1 MLKRRGF
8 DVTAIAN
15 PLYNKDARRDLGLL
29 TANAEKMKDK
39 VYNSASS
46 FFIKK
51 DIDIKR
57 FVPEKAIDEE
67 LLNGLQSGQRGI
79 ISWGWAGRNVGHTI
93 NVERTSDGL
102 KYVDA
107 QIGQTADSWKGL
119 KYPIRVG
126 RYRIGGRMLS
136 SFRWYRSDDKDFDER
151 LLDLLVKGNEG
162 QK

>member
-57 FVPEKAIDEE
+57 FVPEKAIDEA
-67 LLNGLQSGQRGI
+67 LLNGLQPGQRGI

-93 NVERTSDGL
+93 NVERTS
-102 KYVDA
+102 
-107 QIGQTADSWKGL
+107 
-119 KYPIRVG
+119 VG

>member
-1 MLKRRGF
+1 VLKRRGF

-67 LLNGLQSGQRGI
+67 LLNGLQPGQRGI
-79 ISWGWAGRNVGHTI
+79 ISWGWAGR
-93 NVERTSDGL
+93 S
-102 KYVDA
+102 
-107 QIGQTADSWKGL
+107 L